1 MPEQAPFAVFSL
13 RWICGFGP
21 WICSTLDLRRW
32 ISARWR
38 QIQFQV
44 KRPWISA
51 TLDFSHL
58 GFRAMAAPGDAA
70 AVPSSTKI
78 PATGYIM
85 TVIDKMEFINGLMTG
100 EAPVAVIVAPNSGSV
115 CRLVKLEA
123 TGRPHYGKIRHQHQ
137 HQHQHQ
143 QPLMASP
150 QQLRRRRAMQDNPPC
165 HLWTSVLLFQHRL
178 PARKAVCLHLR
189 PTGYRVG
196 CGSAQDHG

>member
-1 MPEQAPFAVFSL
+1 MPNSLPCSHYVGFAVSDLGFAAL
-13 RWICGFGP
+13 WICDVGF
-21 WICSTLDLRRW
+21 
-32 ISARWR
+32 R

-70 AVPSSTKI
+70 ALPSSTKI
-78 PATGYIM
+78 PATGYI
-85 TVIDKMEFINGLMTG
+85 DKMEFINGLITG